1 MKYFYIH
8 WQYTFILPASKALP
22 KQCIRH
28 GSTTTFTTRKN
39 VGVRIPD
46 DSICQAILE
55 KLKGPL
61 ISTSVK
67 WPTEDRWMIDPVV
80 IADIYDQEGL
90 DFVIDGGIR
99 AADPSTV
106 VDMTENIPTIIR
118 KGKV

>member
-1 MKYFYIH
+1 MKHFYIH

-61 ISTSVK
+61 ISTRSAELIYLEEKYILVLFDQLIF
-67 WPTEDRWMIDPVV
+67 T
-80 IADIYDQEGL
+80 DIHK
-90 DFVIDGGIR
+90 F
-99 AADPSTV
+99 
-106 VDMTENIPTIIR
+106 
-118 KGKV
+118 